1 MTATQI
7 NAEIYRNLAFLA
19 DSETYMQRVL
29 NFLKKLSFEKKN
41 DASKSDVKKI
51 TIDRSRPLPT
61 DPFVG
66 MASPNREDD
75 EKAREAYMKEKYE
88 RYL

>member
-7 NAEIYRNLAFLA
+7 NAEIYRNLGFLA

-29 NFLKKLSFEKKN
+29 TFLKKLSFEKKSG
-41 DASKSDVKKI
+41 ASKSEVKKI

-66 MASPNREDD
+66 IASPNREDD
-75 EKAREAYMKEKYE
+75 EKARKAYMEEKYGQ
-88 RYL
+88 YL

>member
-7 NAEIYRNLAFLA
+7 NAEIYKNLGYLA
-19 DSETYMQRVL
+19 DSEAYMQRVL
-29 NFLKKLSFEKKN
+29 TFLKKLSLEKRSDN
-41 DASKSDVKKI
+41 SKAEVKKI

-75 EKAREAYMKEKYE
+75 EKARKAYMEEKYGK
-88 RYL
+88 YL